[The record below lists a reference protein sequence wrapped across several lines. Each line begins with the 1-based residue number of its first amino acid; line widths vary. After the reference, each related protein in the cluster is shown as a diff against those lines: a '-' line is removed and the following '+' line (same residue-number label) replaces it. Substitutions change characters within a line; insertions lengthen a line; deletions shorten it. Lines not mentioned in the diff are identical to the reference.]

1 MLTASAPITYAVLSI
16 TFITASCACRFE
28 ASGGFKRAKLR
39 DEVCLFTLPLS
50 VLTSYLGGAP
60 TLLVG

>member
-1 MLTASAPITYAVLSI
+1 MHSLAI

-39 DEVCLFTLPLS
+39 DEVCLFTLPLP
-50 VLTSYLGGAP
+50 VLTSYLVGAP
-60 TLLVG
+60 TLFVG